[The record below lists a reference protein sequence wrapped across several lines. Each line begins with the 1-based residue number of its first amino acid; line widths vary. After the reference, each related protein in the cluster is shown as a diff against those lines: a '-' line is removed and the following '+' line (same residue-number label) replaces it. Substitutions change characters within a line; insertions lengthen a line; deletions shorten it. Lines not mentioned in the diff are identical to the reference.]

1 MAEEVGEGAG
11 LGDRAAEVIVLVGG
25 DHVAGFIYVFRDVAV
40 VIECGEVEL
49 AVARHGKETA
59 HAARALQ
66 RTGEVKAPEILYL
79 RDVCHATVDGVDGL
93 MDQVPVIVNEG
104 SHLKRLPLP
113 QFDRRR
119 RRKRG
124 RDIEPLHGLRRPAM
138 AVVVGI
144 ADANRAIGEGA
155 RGNGTQLVLGVVG
168 VRPGAV

>member
-11 LGDRAAEVIVLVGG
+11 LRNRTAEVIVLVGG
-25 DHVAGFIYVFRDVAV
+25 DHVAGFIYVFRDVTIV
-40 VIECGEVEL
+40 VECGEVEQ

-59 HAARALQ
+59 HAASALDRA
-66 RTGEVKAPEILYL
+66 GEVKAPEILYL
-79 RDVCHATVDGVDGL
+79 RDVRHATVDGVDGL
-93 MDQVPVIVNEG
+93 VDQVPVIVNEG

-124 RDIEPLHGLRRPAM
+124 RDIEPLHGLRRSAM

-144 ADANRAIGEGA
+144 ADADRAVGEGP

-168 VRPGAV
+168 V